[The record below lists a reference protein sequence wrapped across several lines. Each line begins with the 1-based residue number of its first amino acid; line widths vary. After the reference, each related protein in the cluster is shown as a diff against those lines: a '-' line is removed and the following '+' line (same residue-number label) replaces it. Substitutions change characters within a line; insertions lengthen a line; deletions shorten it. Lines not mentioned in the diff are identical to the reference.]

1 MQLIT
6 VHKILI
12 SAGILF
18 FLFFGIRELVLMR
31 NTSSAMTGALA
42 LVGAIGLGIYLRWII
57 KAKTKWQ

>member
-18 FLFFGIRELVLMR
+18 FLFFGIRELVIARSMENYLR
-31 NTSSAMTGALA
+31 VGFSVLA
-42 LVGAIGLGIYLRWII
+42 VTALGIYLRWVIRTN
-57 KAKTKWQ
+57 KT